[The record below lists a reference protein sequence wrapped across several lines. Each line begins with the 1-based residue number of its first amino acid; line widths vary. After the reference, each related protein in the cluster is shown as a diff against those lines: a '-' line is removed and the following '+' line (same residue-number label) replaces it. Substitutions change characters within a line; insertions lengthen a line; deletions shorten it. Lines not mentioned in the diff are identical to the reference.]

1 MYGSRKLP
9 YNFKECSSS
18 SEKYRRRRPEI
29 EDSGSLVSDG
39 DPTEVGRGRG

>member
-18 SEKYRRRRPEI
+18 YEKYRRRPEI